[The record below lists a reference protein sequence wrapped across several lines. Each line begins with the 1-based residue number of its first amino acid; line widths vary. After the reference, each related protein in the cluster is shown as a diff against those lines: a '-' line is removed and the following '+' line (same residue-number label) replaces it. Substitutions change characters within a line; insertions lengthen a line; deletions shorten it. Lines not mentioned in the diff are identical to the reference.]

1 MNSKTLTLA
10 AALIG
15 MLVCV
20 NAYAGDMAFDAKG
33 NLFVLEH
40 KSIVKY
46 APDGTKTIFANL
58 LSPYFLAVD
67 KSGELGN

>member
-1 MNSKTLTLA
+1 MNTKTLTLA

-33 NLFVLEH
+33 NLFVGPGL
-40 KSIVKY
+40 
-46 APDGTKTIFANL
+46 KTL
-58 LSPYFLAVD
+58 CV
-67 KSGELGN
+67 